1 MRWTN
6 GSCASILEAAMREPA
21 GPKKYRATL
30 FTNGGSQAVRLPK
43 ECRFDG
49 KVVEVWR
56 EGSRV
61 IIEPVEKRAWSPGF
75 REELLRLAPDV
86 NLEPPER
93 LPASAYREAV
103 LDELG
108 ND

>member
-1 MRWTN
+1 MLDKGDPRDY
-6 GSCASILEAAMREPA
+6 LERPSPEA
-21 GPKKYRATL
+21 GEPKKYRATL

-56 EGSRV
+56 EGTRV
-61 IIEPVEKRAWSPGF
+61 ILAPVEKRDWSPGF
-75 REELLRLAPDV
+75 WEEMLRLAPEIDIEV
-86 NLEPPER
+86 PEP
-93 LPASAYREAV
+93 LPPSPHRDAV

-108 ND
+108 RD

>member
-1 MRWTN
+1 MLDKRR
-6 GSCASILEAAMREPA
+6 AADYLGEEVEV
-21 GPKKYRATL
+21 PKKYRATL

-49 KVVEVWR
+49 KVVEVWK

-61 IIEPVEKRAWSPGF
+61 ILAPAEKRDWSPGF
-75 REELLRLAPDV
+75 WEEMLRLAPKVDIEV
-86 NLEPPER
+86 PER
-93 LPASAYREAV
+93 LPDSPHRDAV

-108 ND
+108 QD

>member
-1 MRWTN
+1 MCWTIPF
-6 GSCASILEAAMREPA
+6 SACTLEPA
-21 GPKKYRATL
+21 GEVAVPKKYRATL

-49 KVVEVWR
+49 KAVEVWR

-75 REELLRLAPDV
+75 WESLRRMAPDV
-86 NLEPPER
+86 NMEVPER
-93 LPASAYREAV
+93 LPANPYRDSV
-103 LDELG
+103 LDELA